1 VSSNRF
7 LAESHNLAWKATPFQ
22 GVHNKVLRIH
32 DDATGVIELV
42 RIEKN
47 QSLPPHRHMV
57 TQSAYFLSGVAKALD
72 GSIINAGTYAEVPPG
87 ERHGTTALEEVIL
100 LNMFNGNVSWF
111 LDDGEVIM
119 LKNDGTFATLG
130 HVTPFATKGL
140 P

>member
-1 VSSNRF
+1 MSSNRF
-7 LAESHNLAWKATPFQ
+7 LAESHKLAWEATPFA
-22 GVHNKVLRIH
+22 GVTHKVLRVH

-42 RIEKN
+42 RIAKN
-47 QSLPPHRHMV
+47 HALPPHRHLVM
-57 TQSAYFLSGVAKALD
+57 QAAYFMSGVAKAID

-87 ERHGTTALEEVIL
+87 ERHGTTAVEEVIL

-111 LDDGEVIM
+111 LDDGEVVL

-130 HVTPFATKGL
+130 HVTPFAKAAL